1 MTKKIKEKTIN
12 KCRDAPGI
20 VVAAVAAARIH
31 VVLSAHVSQDR
42 SL

>member
-1 MTKKIKEKTIN
+1 MTKKNKQKTIT

-31 VVLSAHVSQDR
+31 AVLSAHVSRDL